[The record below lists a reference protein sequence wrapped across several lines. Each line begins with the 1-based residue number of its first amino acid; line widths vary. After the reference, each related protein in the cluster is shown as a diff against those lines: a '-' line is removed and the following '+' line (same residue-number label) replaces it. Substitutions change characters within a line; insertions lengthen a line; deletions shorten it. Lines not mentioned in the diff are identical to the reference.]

1 MAVMVRASVPLAL
14 AVLVSCQSA
23 PNRAEHRSAVVERSF
38 EADAEREPS
47 IPAHLLLAPVAGVG
61 AELDPALRASSIAMF
76 RTPLGAREAVE
87 PSPVLRRELTRI
99 AEALEQD
106 DVQVALSLCE
116 LAARAHPAAVEPL
129 ELALLARM
137 RTEDAEAVTATIER
151 IGRIDPASPFF
162 VALRGMRAA
171 SVGDAA
177 AALGSLAWFVG
188 PEALPRRGALAPLFT
203 APGELEEQAAFAAL
217 RLGRAQAALEALD
230 AAIDAASEAGRR
242 QGAGDGAAER
252 RASAPRRVE
261 ALELLR
267 ADALALLGRNDEA
280 LDALTPL
287 ADELSRGRTED
298 PLPLLAA
305 IRLDALR
312 AVGASVHGADE
323 RAAVAGAD
331 PASEAMSDAVAD
343 AVTDAATDAPLDRA
357 VADLVALPSDE
368 LRLWRV
374 VSLAARAGREA
385 RTRATVAVDG
395 ARATFGPIRHALLLA
410 AFDPARRTQS
420 LDDAWL
426 ELRDLGAPIDR
437 AALRLT
443 LRHLA
448 RHKRE
453 RLLPVAAV
461 VAQWRPNELDAVAVA
476 LLASGVD
483 ADALLDGLSGL
494 GGNPAATALRSRIE
508 SRFGFAARGQSTASE
523 GRAAFPASKV
533 LRVAAAMSAVDLADA
548 TLLAEVDGAA
558 RDDDGSIDRT
568 FALAWFALQE
578 MPTARARA
586 EDALRFDARD
596 DAAALCKSL
605 ASLED
610 PESRAEAAVRIRAL
624 ADRTDWIGAEA
635 WSMQGEVRAAE
646 PRALEPTPAEA
657 RAADPR
663 ADGSDTAWP
672 AAASATAAL
681 RALAT
686 WCESQRIPLAAECLA
701 LAEEIDPAQGAVR
714 SLQRL
719 SISPQAPP
727 RFAAWSRAAI
737 AEAPALPERRLLG
750 VARAAVAREI
760 PEAPLSA
767 RFDAIAAAPREIRAR
782 IEREALALRPATVVA
797 KALEC
802 EMLAEQGE
810 FDAALARVDEVIGTG
825 ASSPPQSSSPAP
837 DPAPLPTMAGRR
849 VLATLVRIAERE
861 PARGPA
867 LAARVEPLVLR
878 LRRLSPADLRAAGT
892 VRMMD
897 DPGPG
902 ATQRCME
909 LLGDRARPMLDA
921 ECDACIEMLGALA
934 TKADDPFASA
944 VLAERLCMQ
953 RRIAPEVRARLA
965 TAAVALRVGAGADA
979 DETVALVDRLLA
991 AGAVPW
997 SETVLRPARTPSGAR
1012 GELAPSRGELAPSR
1026 GAALARAAELFGLLG
1041 SEGESRALL
1050 EAALAASPD
1059 DADIMNSVAYAD
1071 IEAGAIT
1078 ARTASLAERAGRARP
1093 DDPAVLDTIGWLRYQ
1108 QGRFRDDA
1116 SGAGAISIL
1125 RQALRIRPSSPSI
1138 ATLDHLGDALWRAGD
1153 QEGAVRSWQQVGVVA
1168 RRRYPPEL
1176 FGERMSLYQRRT
1188 FGFELVP
1195 IVRFVRREFAAVV
1208 ERTQRKLEQVAAGT
1222 PPEVAECTAAR

>member
-1 MAVMVRASVPLAL
+1 MAAMVRISVPLAL
-14 AVLVSCQSA
+14 ALLVSCQSA
-23 PNRAEHRSAVVERSF
+23 PSRAEPRSAVVERSV
-38 EADAEREPS
+38 EADAERDPS

-61 AELDPALRASSIAMF
+61 AERDPALRASSIASF

-87 PSPVLRRELTRI
+87 PSSVLRRELTRI

-106 DVQVALSLCE
+106 DIQVALSLCE

-151 IGRIDPASPFF
+151 IGRIDPANPFF

-171 SVGDAA
+171 GVGDAA

-217 RLGRAQAALEALD
+217 RLGRPQAALEALD
-230 AAIDAASEAGRR
+230 AAIDAAREARRR

-305 IRLDALR
+305 IRLDAIR
-312 AVGASVHGADE
+312 AVDARVGGVDEGSVATGD
-323 RAAVAGAD
+323 D
-331 PASEAMSDAVAD
+331 PASDALINAVA
-343 AVTDAATDAPLDRA
+343 DAATDAPLDRA
-357 VADLVALPSDE
+357 VAGLLALPSDE

-410 AFDPARRTQS
+410 ALDPARRTQS

-483 ADALLDGLSGL
+483 ADALLEGLIGI
-494 GGNPAATALRSRIE
+494 GANPAAAALRSRIE
-508 SRFGFAARGQSTASE
+508 SRFGFAARGYATASE
-523 GRAAFPASKV
+523 GRVAFPASKV
-533 LRVAAAMSAVDLADA
+533 LRVAGAMSAVDLADA

-596 DAAALCKSL
+596 DAAALCASL

-610 PESRAEAAVRIRAL
+610 PESRADAARRIRAL
-624 ADRTDWIGAEA
+624 AERTDWIGAEA

-646 PRALEPTPAEA
+646 PHTGAPGSADA
-657 RAADPR
+657 GAGDPR
-663 ADGSDTAWP
+663 TAVGDAAWP

-681 RALAT
+681 RALAA
-686 WCESQRIPLAAECLA
+686 WSESQRIPLAAECLA

-719 SISPQAPP
+719 SILPQAPP

-760 PEAPLSA
+760 PKAPLSA
-767 RFDAIAAAPREIRAR
+767 RFDAIAAAPREVRAR

-825 ASSPPQSSSPAP
+825 ASSPPPSSSPAP

-997 SETVLRPARTPSGAR
+997 SETVLRPARTPSGAHD
-1012 GELAPSRGELAPSR
+1012 EVAPSR

-1041 SEGESRALL
+1041 SDGESRALL
-1050 EAALAASPD
+1050 EAALAASPE

-1078 ARTASLAERAGRARP
+1078 GRTASLAERAGRARP

-1125 RQALRIRPSSPSI
+1125 RQALRIRPNSPSI

>member
-1 MAVMVRASVPLAL
+1 MAVIVRISVPLAL
-14 AVLVSCQSA
+14 ALLVSCQSA
-23 PNRAEHRSAVVERSF
+23 PSRAEHRSAVVERSV
-38 EADAEREPS
+38 EADAEHDPS
-47 IPAHLLLAPVAGVG
+47 VPAHLLLAPIAGVG
-61 AELDPALRASSIAMF
+61 AELDPALRASSIASF
-76 RTPLGAREAVE
+76 RTPLGTREAIE
-87 PSPVLRRELTRI
+87 PSSVLRRELTRI

-106 DVQVALSLCE
+106 DIQVALSLCE

-151 IGRIDPASPFF
+151 IGRIDPANPFF

-203 APGELEEQAAFAAL
+203 APGELEEQAAFAAM
-217 RLGRAQAALEALD
+217 RLGRPQAALEALD
-230 AAIDAASEAGRR
+230 AAIDAAREARRR

-267 ADALALLGRNDEA
+267 ADALALLGRNE
-280 LDALTPL
+280 DAIAVLTPL
-287 ADELSRGRTED
+287 ADELARGRTED

-305 IRLDALR
+305 IRLDAIR
-312 AVGASVHGADE
+312 AVDARVGGVDE
-323 RAAVAGAD
+323 GSFATGDD
-331 PASEAMSDAVAD
+331 PASGALINAVA
-343 AVTDAATDAPLDRA
+343 DAATDAPLDRA
-357 VADLVALPSDE
+357 VAGLLALPSDE

-395 ARATFGPIRHALLLA
+395 ARASFGPIRHALLLA
-410 AFDPARRTQS
+410 ALDPARRTQS

-483 ADALLDGLSGL
+483 ADALLEGLIGI
-494 GGNPAATALRSRIE
+494 GANPAATALRSRIE
-508 SRFGFAARGQSTASE
+508 SRFGFAARGYATASE
-523 GRAAFPASKV
+523 GRVAFPASKV
-533 LRVAAAMSAVDLADA
+533 LRVAGAMSAVDLADA

-596 DAAALCKSL
+596 DAAVLCASL

-610 PESRAEAAVRIRAL
+610 PESRADAARRIRAL
-624 ADRTDWIGAEA
+624 AERTDWIGAEA

-646 PRALEPTPAEA
+646 PRT
-657 RAADPR
+657 AAPGSADAGAGAPR
-663 ADGSDTAWP
+663 TDGSDAVWP

-681 RALAT
+681 RALAA
-686 WCESQRIPLAAECLA
+686 WSESQRIPLAAESLA

-719 SISPQAPP
+719 SLAPQAPP

-767 RFDAIAAAPREIRAR
+767 RFDAIAAAPREVRAR

-810 FDAALARVDEVIGTG
+810 FDAALVRVDEVIGTG
-825 ASSPPQSSSPAP
+825 ASSPPASSSPAP

-921 ECDACIEMLGALA
+921 ECDACIEMLGVLA

-997 SETVLRPARTPSGAR
+997 SETVLRPARTPSDA
-1012 GELAPSRGELAPSR
+1012 RGELAPSR

-1050 EAALAASPD
+1050 EAALAASPE

-1078 ARTASLAERAGRARP
+1078 GRTASLAERAGRARP

-1125 RQALRIRPSSPSI
+1125 RQALRIRPNSPSI